1 MNFWPFFKK
10 FKINFRQIN
19 RPKWRKRK
27 RLKNRM
33 INQSMNSVPDCQW
46 RHRTKGATKKYQ
58 SLEQAGS
65 RDVTWRLKINH
76 FLLRLAPF
84 IFISFKKQKANGQVK
99 QAASSFP
106 TTAHLH
112 NATEKIHSPQ
122 VSGRRTPPKKTF
134 QTHRNRRKQKKTK
147 QIRWFEYMQMRRVTF
162 SDSDVHY
169 TTHDVQHGTEA
180 TDGASSR
187 RSAGSTGPPHAICR
201 QFRRSAVSTLFS
213 RPKSK
218 KMKLS
223 RISHQSPSTSFNQ
236 SPTGG
241 RRTGKFQIWRQKIK
255 FKFWR
260 HWRVTRPTF

>member
-1 MNFWPFFKK
+1 MDVFQNFWPLLKK

-19 RPKWRKRK
+19 RPKWRKWT

-33 INQSMNSVPDCQW
+33 INQSMNSVPDGQW
-46 RHRTKGATKKYQ
+46 RHRTKGATKKKKNQ

-122 VSGRRTPPKKTF
+122 VSGRRTPPKKRFKRTAIAA
-134 QTHRNRRKQKKTK
+134 NKNNKTNSM
-147 QIRWFEYMQMRRVTF
+147 IWIYANEARHFLRLGRPL
-162 SDSDVHY
+162 
-169 TTHDVQHGTEA
+169 HDT
-180 TDGASSR
+180 R
-187 RSAGSTGPPHAICR
+187 RSARHWSDWRGQQPTIGRFHGTSARHL
-201 QFRRSAVSTLFS
+201 SAV
-213 RPKSK
+213 P
-218 KMKLS
+218 
-223 RISHQSPSTSFNQ
+223 
-236 SPTGG
+236 
-241 RRTGKFQIWRQKIK
+241 
-255 FKFWR
+255 
-260 HWRVTRPTF
+260 

>member
-1 MNFWPFFKK
+1 MAETKAVKK
-10 FKINFRQIN
+10 QNDKSVNEQRSR
-19 RPKWRKRK
+19 RPVETQNEGDNK
-27 RLKNRM
+27 
-33 INQSMNSVPDCQW
+33 
-46 RHRTKGATKKYQ
+46 KKYQ

-65 RDVTWRLKINH
+65 RDVTWRLKIKH

-122 VSGRRTPPKKTF
+122 VSGRRTPPKKRFKRTAIVA
-134 QTHRNRRKQKKTK
+134 NKKKQNK
-147 QIRWFEYMQMRRVTF
+147 IRWFEYMQMRRVTF

-187 RSAGSTGPPHAICR
+187 QSAGSTGPPHAICR

-218 KMKLS
+218 KWNFPQQSICSVVWQGRKSSS
-223 RISHQSPSTSFNQ
+223 RVPVSL
-236 SPTGG
+236 
-241 RRTGKFQIWRQKIK
+241 RRFEA
-255 FKFWR
+255 F
-260 HWRVTRPTF
+260 